1 MKNKFWEFKN
11 FVPNEVADLYIYN
24 EISSWDDE
32 NFTSANSFKQE
43 LDTLGDIKTINL
55 YINSPGG
62 SVADGLAI
70 ASMLKRHKAYVIAH
84 VDSMACSI
92 ASVIVCSC
100 DKVIMPKNTLLMIH
114 NALMGGFFY
123 GNAKDFRKQADDLD
137 KISESLR
144 QTYLEKASG
153 KLTEDKLIELMNA
166 ETWLT
171 AKESL
176 ELGLCDEII
185 ESKKMVAKYGSKIFS
200 NFVNVPQDIK
210 NLLDKEEANMEDEIK
225 DTVVDENADDVAAE
239 EIESVIE
246 DVTATEDISDESS
259 ELEAEPVIEDN
270 TESEVTEG
278 TEAAETVAEEE
289 VIDETKNS
297 VIMELEAKIKNLEQE
312 KAELE
317 GQLNVSNEKVIEL
330 NDKIALL
337 TPIVDAYN
345 AEQEKAKAEADAKLV
360 NEKRTYYQSKFER
373 VGAKAKFHSEE
384 IQNLISNCAEDDT
397 AISKLNAIL
406 ADMIDVSVDTGVVI
420 TNRVEGISKL
430 TNLIPT
436 EESVEDKYG
445 FK

>member
-70 ASMLKRHKAYVIAH
+70 ASMLKRHKAYIIAH

-210 NLLDKEEANMEDEIK
+210 NLLDKEDAKMEDEIK

-239 EIESVIE
+239 EVES
-246 DVTATEDISDESS
+246 
-259 ELEAEPVIEDN
+259 VIEDN

-317 GQLNVSNEKVIEL
+317 GQLNISNEKVIEL

>member
-1 MKNKFWEFKN
+1 MKKKFWEFKN
-11 FVPNEVADLYIYN
+11 YIPNETADLYIYS
-24 EISSWDDE
+24 EISSWEDE
-32 NFTSANSFKQE
+32 DVTSANSFKQD
-43 LDTLGDIKTINL
+43 LDDLGDVKNINL

-62 SVADGLAI
+62 SVSDGLAI
-70 ASMLKRHKAYVIAH
+70 ASMLKRHKAFVTAH

-92 ASVIVCSC
+92 ASVITCAC
-100 DKVIMPKNTLLMIH
+100 DKVVMPSNTMLMLH
-114 NALMGGFFY
+114 NALIGGFFF

-137 KISESLR
+137 KITESLR
-144 QTYLEKASG
+144 QTYLEKAG
-153 KLTEDKLIELMNA
+153 DKLTEDKLIELMNA

-200 NFVNVPQDIK
+200 NFVNVPEDIK
-210 NLLDKEEANMEDEIK
+210 NLLDKEDANMEDEIK
-225 DTVVDENADDVAAE
+225 NVVVDENADDVAAE
-239 EIESVIE
+239 EVEPVIE
-246 DVTATEDISDESS
+246 DTTDAEDISDEGS
-259 ELEAEPVIEDN
+259 EPETEDDAEP
-270 TESEVTEG
+270 EVADD
-278 TEAAETVAEEE
+278 TEAVGAVVEEE
-289 VIDETKNS
+289 VTNEAKDS
-297 VIMELEAKIKNLEQE
+297 VIIELEAKIKNLEQE

-317 GQLNVSNEKVIEL
+317 GQLNASNEKVIEL

-345 AEQEKAKAEADAKLV
+345 TEQEKAKAEADAQLV
-360 NEKRTYYQSKFER
+360 NEKRAYYQNRFER

-384 IQNLISNCAEDDT
+384 IQTLITNCAKDDT

-420 TNRVEGISKL
+420 ANRVEGISKIA
-430 TNLIPT
+430 NLIPT

>member
-210 NLLDKEEANMEDEIK
+210 NLLDKEDAKMEDEIK

-239 EIESVIE
+239 EVES
-246 DVTATEDISDESS
+246 
-259 ELEAEPVIEDN
+259 VIEDN

-317 GQLNVSNEKVIEL
+317 GQLNISNEKVIEL